1 MKSLIVAVMVVTMMV
16 NLAVEGQYIPE
27 CVVNLVGCADYLNT
41 TTTPPATCCVPL
53 KEAVTDQLPCLC
65 NIYNDPVLLKSF
77 GINVTQ
83 AIELPARCSINFS
96 ISECT
101 GSPAPNSPIPQP
113 GSTTPS
119 YLTAPNSEPTTG
131 NSLTTLSAPQPS
143 SDSGR
148 VATATIRGL
157 FILAAAIL
165 Y

>member
-1 MKSLIVAVMVVTMMV
+1 MKSLIVGVMVVAMMV
-16 NLAVEGQYIPE
+16 NLVVEGLDLPV
-27 CVVNLVGCADYLNT
+27 CVVSLVGCADYLNT

-65 NIYNDPVLLKSF
+65 DIYNDPALLQSF

-83 AIELPARCSINFS
+83 AIELPGRCGINFS

-113 GSTTPS
+113 GSPTPNFQTTVNSPTTLNSPTTPS
-119 YLTAPNSEPTTG
+119 APP
-131 NSLTTLSAPQPS
+131 PS
-143 SDSGR
+143 SDTGR
-148 VATATIRGL
+148 SATATFSCL
-157 FILAAAIL
+157 FILAAAML